1 MMDGLRIRLHPT
13 LDILCREDGA
23 VMTGKSYGRW
33 KAHWTFG
40 WNCGEGYKAVEVDD
54 VKYRVHRLIAE
65 TFVPNP
71 HGKKEVD
78 HINRDKSCNFASN
91 LRWSDD
97 IEQQRNQDKT
107 DAVLEAFGVRACDDK
122 KAWSKAYKEARRQ
135 CLAEGKVWVAP
146 RYRKKLQSK

>member
-1 MMDGLRIRLHPT
+1 MDGLRIRMHPT

-23 VMTGKSYGRW
+23 VMTGKYGQRW
-33 KAHWTFG
+33 KPHWTFG
-40 WNCGEGYKAVEVDD
+40 WNCGEGYKAVEVEG

-91 LRWSDD
+91 LRWADD
-97 IEQQRNQDKT
+97 FDQQNNMDKT
-107 DAVLEAFGVRACDDK
+107 DATIKAFGVRARDDK
-122 KAWSKAYKEARRQ
+122 NAWTRAYNKARKE
-135 CLAEGKVWVAP
+135 CLARGEKWVAP
-146 RYRKKLQSK
+146 RYRKNTEQ